1 MESPRIF
8 NQLFMKPTQSIPVY
22 TVLKILIK
30 MKQQLGLEV
39 MLDYMDYYLKIIET
53 HNPDIKEAVEKALTM
68 INVEKIYKEAKEC
81 KGNTDQ

>member
-1 MESPRIF
+1 
-8 NQLFMKPTQSIPVY
+8 MKPTQSIPVY

-53 HNPDIKEAVEKALTM
+53 HNPDIKEAVEKALMM